1 MRQDGA
7 EKPTGRGT
15 GPLRDS
21 FVDACRRHGLRITG
35 PRKIIAA
42 LLASAQDHPDVREL
56 HRRATLRDPAISLS
70 TVYRTLRQF
79 ADIGL
84 IEQHT
89 FDGRSV
95 RIERAPTAHHDHLI
109 DTETGRVIEFSSPE
123 IEALQIE
130 VARRLGFELTGHR
143 LELYGRPLA
152 PRKG

>member
-1 MRQDGA
+1 MR
-7 EKPTGRGT
+7 EN
-15 GPLRDS
+15 
-21 FVDACRRHGLRITG
+21 FVEACRRHGLRITG
-35 PRKIIAA
+35 PRKIIAEA
-42 LLASAQDHPDVREL
+42 LSAAHDHPDVREL
-56 HRRATLRDPAISLS
+56 HRRVMERDPTVSLS

-109 DTETGRVIEFSSPE
+109 DTQSGRVIEFSSPE

-130 VARRLGFELTGHR
+130 IARRLGYELTGHR

-152 PRKG
+152 AKKR